1 VLAKR
6 LSYGERRALEI
17 GVALAP
23 RPRLL
28 FLDEPTAGLGADG
41 IARLAQLVASLKRQV
56 TVVVIEHDMRFL
68 FGLADRISVIQW
80 GQVIAEGAAADLANN
95 KWVRRSALRAF
106 A

>member
-1 VLAKR
+1 
-6 LSYGERRALEI
+6 
-17 GVALAP
+17 
-23 RPRLL
+23 
-28 FLDEPTAGLGADG
+28 
-41 IARLAQLVASLKRQV
+41 
-56 TVVVIEHDMRFL
+56 VIEHDMRFL